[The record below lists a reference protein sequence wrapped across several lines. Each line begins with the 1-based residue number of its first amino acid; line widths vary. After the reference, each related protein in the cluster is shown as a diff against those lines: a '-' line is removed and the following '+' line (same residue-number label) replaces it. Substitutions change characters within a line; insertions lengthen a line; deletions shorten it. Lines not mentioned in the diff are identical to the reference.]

1 MFNRSRVTF
10 VEELPDIDETSIIE
24 NYEHSNQKQPSGPP
38 PPLPSKS
45 SNSAYS
51 YYGNVYGGNE
61 QPKKPPS
68 GPPMPTT
75 MGPMGGNFKDENREK
90 DALLQRAQDKLPSR
104 QQGRIIA
111 PDEDDRRYEYPRD
124 ENRYQYPRETSHH
137 SHEHPYIIYEENPR
151 SLPKYTVTPQ
161 PKRLRPV
168 QPRPPPPSEYPMYP
182 PPPPPVYPHQ
192 PIYPHGP
199 HPRGPPLPP
208 NMMPPP
214 EPPQVTSVCNM
225 INKHLA
231 SCALCSKLYTSNIKH
246 LKSGAACG
254 TTGVGR
260 NMNVVIYIIVII
272 LLIITCIVLFR
283 KLYNKTNS

>member
-24 NYEHSNQKQPSGPP
+24 NYEHSNPKQPSGGPP
-38 PPLPSKS
+38 PPLPTKS
-45 SNSAYS
+45 NNSAYS
-51 YYGNVYGGNE
+51 SYGNVYGSNE
-61 QPKKPPS
+61 QPKRPPS

-75 MGPMGGNFKDENREK
+75 MGGGGNFKDESREK

-111 PDEDDRRYEYPRD
+111 PDEDDNRRYEYPRD

-137 SHEHPYIIYEENPR
+137 SHEHPYIIYEENPQ

-161 PKRLRPV
+161 PRRQRPV
-168 QPRPPPPSEYPMYP
+168 QPRPPPVYP
-182 PPPPPVYPHQ
+182 PPPPPVYPHH
-192 PIYPHGP
+192 PIYPQH
-199 HPRGPPLPP
+199 PLPP

>member
-38 PPLPSKS
+38 PPLPPK
-45 SNSAYS
+45 NGSAYS
-51 YYGNVYGGNE
+51 YYGSVYGGNE

-111 PDEDDRRYEYPRD
+111 PDEEDDRRYQYPRD
-124 ENRYQYPRETSHH
+124 ENHH
-137 SHEHPYIIYEENPR
+137 SHSHPYIIYEENPR

-161 PKRLRPV
+161 PRRLRPV
-168 QPRPPPPSEYPMYP
+168 QPRPPPPPEYPMYP

-192 PIYPHGP
+192 PIYPQGP
-199 HPRGPPLPP
+199 PPRGPPLPP

-231 SCALCSKLYTSNIKH
+231 TCALCSKLYTSNIKH
-246 LKSGAACG
+246 QQKLGAACA
-254 TTGVGR
+254 TSGVGR
-260 NMNVVIYIIVII
+260 NMNVVIYIIII
-272 LLIITCIVLFR
+272 LLLIITCVVLFR